1 MVAEITRPLLYI
13 YIYTGCTRLFSLCQT
28 MTSPETAPFDDG
40 LSQDHSSQDYLPPPN
55 NQLQSGALHDGAPV
69 MDYPVKANLTTYQD
83 KSLEE
88 VLSNFVPFNTTV
100 NLTEPWEAEAERD
113 DVFIQGVSSFFWR
126 IYSVESTITLT
137 QHNSPSSPSFSS
149 RCGPGIWLE

>member
-1 MVAEITRPLLYI
+1 
-13 YIYTGCTRLFSLCQT
+13 

-126 IYSVESTITLT
+126 IYSVESTTTLT